1 MTKNDKIKNTT
12 DFDKEVYEILRA
24 AGWTFPETPA
34 EVEQV
39 EREHAENPVELPEH
53 LSDAAKVFNMM
64 HLPLADS
71 NPAGVLPFPRS
82 DSVRSNLARAAR
94 EGGEISKDLA
104 ERMHQDRRKAED
116 QTHGQ

>member
-53 LSDAAKVFNMM
+53 LSDATKVFNMM
-64 HLPLADS
+64 HLPLSDNNAEGGPPFSRS
-71 NPAGVLPFPRS
+71 N
-82 DSVRSNLARAAR
+82 SVHSNLARAAR

-104 ERMHQDRRKAED
+104 ERMHQDRRKAKD
-116 QTHGQ
+116 QANE

>member
-1 MTKNDKIKNTT
+1 MTKNDRIKDTT
-12 DFDKEVYEILRA
+12 EFDKEVYEALRA

-39 EREHAENPVELPEH
+39 EQEHAENPVELPEH

-64 HLPLADS
+64 HLPLAD
-71 NPAGVLPFPRS
+71 NNAEGVPPFPRS
-82 DSVRSNLARAAR
+82 NSVRSDLARAAR

-116 QTHGQ
+116 QANGQ